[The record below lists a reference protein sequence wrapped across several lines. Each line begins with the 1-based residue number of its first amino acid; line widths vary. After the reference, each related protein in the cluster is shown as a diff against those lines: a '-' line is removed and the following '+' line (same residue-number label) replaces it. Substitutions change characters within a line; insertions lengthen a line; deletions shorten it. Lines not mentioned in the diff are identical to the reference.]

1 MRFALV
7 ALVFLALAAPARAS
21 TAQVVIADS
30 CGSDVACSKYAG
42 GHPVPV
48 VTYAAAAGEANR
60 LTVSRL
66 GDQWTL
72 SDPGAAIAVGD
83 GCRSVDA
90 HTAACTAANGP
101 EPVFAFSAQLGD
113 GDDALTVAGPLLV
126 RGFIDG
132 GPDDDTLT
140 GGPDSDT
147 FDGGP
152 GADRIDGGGG
162 NFDTLTFAGRP
173 TPVTVDV
180 GARRTSDGDTFAG
193 IEGVDGGDGADRLLG
208 GPGAD
213 TLGGGPGKDEI
224 FGRGGDDEL
233 EGGLGADRIEGGP
246 GADQAAGDPP
256 QGDDYYTPR
265 IHLSADV
272 IRGGPGNDGLRD
284 SGGANRID
292 GGPGNDAVDGGDGPD
307 LLLGRDGADSMSG
320 GGGRDDLRGGAGA
333 DRLFGGDGGDR
344 LTGGAGADL
353 LRGEY
358 GADRLAGGSGK
369 DRLSGGRGP
378 DRLLARDGRREL
390 VDCGRGH
397 GRDRARVDARDRVLA
412 CEKTEL
418 PKVS

>member
-1 MRFALV
+1 
-7 ALVFLALAAPARAS
+7 
-21 TAQVVIADS
+21 
-30 CGSDVACSKYAG
+30 
-42 GHPVPV
+42 VPV

-126 RGFIDG
+126 RGFTDG

-180 GARRTSDGDTFAG
+180 GAGRTSDGDTFAG

-265 IHLSADV
+265 IRLRPDV
-272 IRGGPGNDGLRD
+272 LRGGAGDDTLTD
-284 SGGANRID
+284 SGGAN
-292 GGPGNDAVDGGDGPD
+292 
-307 LLLGRDGADSMSG
+307 LL
-320 GGGRDDLRGGAGA
+320 
-333 DRLFGGDGGDR
+333 
-344 LTGGAGADL
+344 
-353 LRGEY
+353 E
-358 GADRLAGGSGK
+358 GGSGDDLLEGGSGPDRLVGGSGADWLNGHRGA
-369 DRLSGGRGP
+369 DRLSGGAGRDEMRGGSGADRLSGGAGVDRLIGGSGP
-378 DRLLARDGRREL
+378 DRLLARDRSADD
-390 VDCGRGH
+390 VNCGR
-397 GRDRARVDARDRVLA
+397 GRDRATIDAKDSVHA
-412 CEKTEL
+412 CERLRGGVYT
-418 PKVS
+418 SRR